1 MGKRGIGRR
10 SSSSGGATSSNG
22 LGLLSL
28 FNFHSVVGCSADDTS
43 LYCSLM
49 KLVNAVGGVLFLM
62 LILYVAYSFLMK
74 KPIMGGGGRRRFG
87 KRR

>member
-1 MGKRGIGRR
+1 MARRGGGRR
-10 SSSSGGATSSNG
+10 SYSGGSGDG

-74 KPIMGGGGRRRFG
+74 KPMMGGGRHRRFG
-87 KRR
+87 GKRR